1 MTKSSIER
9 LHGSVPIDFDQ
20 LEADVEALPSPK
32 APSYRLQP
40 MPDYVA
46 HQEGVPR
53 VGALSAEAVVRDY
66 ETAAKEIEAMGA
78 ELISAAKKCEQM
90 TTQVH
95 GAFAYMQDTAKAYRE
110 EAKKIFQRIE
120 ECSKLTQEVHKIC
133 ETLKHRIEG
142 NTTHQLSANDF
153 HIV

>member
-1 MTKSSIER
+1 MSSIER

-20 LEADVEALPSPK
+20 LAADVAALPSPK

>member
-1 MTKSSIER
+1 MEGMTMSNIETLHKSA
-9 LHGSVPIDFDQ
+9 PIDLDQ
-20 LEADVEALPSPK
+20 LEADVAGAFPLPK

-53 VGALSAEAVVRDY
+53 VGALSAEAIVRDY
-66 ETAAKEIEAMGA
+66 ETAAKEIETMGA
-78 ELISAAKKCEQM
+78 ELISAARKCEEM

-95 GAFAYMQDTAKAYRE
+95 SAFAYMQDTAKAYRE

-120 ECSKLTQEVHKIC
+120 ECSKLTQEVYKIC
-133 ETLKHRIEG
+133 ETLKHKIED
-142 NTTHQLSANDF
+142 NITH
-153 HIV
+153 

>member
-1 MTKSSIER
+1 MSSIER
-9 LHGSVPIDFDQ
+9 LHGSVPINFDQ
-20 LEADVEALPSPK
+20 LEADVAALPSPK
-32 APSYRLQP
+32 ASSHRLQP

-66 ETAAKEIEAMGA
+66 ETAAKEIEAMEA
-78 ELISAAKKCEQM
+78 ELISAAKKCEEM

-120 ECSKLTQEVHKIC
+120 ECSKLTQEVYKIC
-133 ETLKHRIEG
+133 EDLKHRIEG
-142 NTTHQLSANDF
+142 NTTH
-153 HIV
+153 

>member
-1 MTKSSIER
+1 MSNIER

-20 LEADVEALPSPK
+20 LEVDASALPSPK

-78 ELISAAKKCEQM
+78 ELIGAAKKCEEM

-120 ECSKLTQEVHKIC
+120 ECSKLTQEVYRIC

-142 NTTHQLSANDF
+142 NISH
-153 HIV
+153 